1 MHLVKK
7 FCFVAAIAGGGALVF
22 TARAMAQDAE
32 DAEATAGDET
42 AGETASGESSAATDE
57 APPAPPEEKPG
68 AGEASA
74 ALGLRYRG
82 VLLPKPVMGWFVEG
96 GKTVYV

>member
-7 FCFVAAIAGGGALVF
+7 FCFVAAIAGSSALVF
-22 TARAMAQDAE
+22 TARAMAQDTE

-57 APPAPPEEKPG
+57 APDLPAGRSSPAP
-68 AGEASA
+68 
-74 ALGLRYRG
+74 
-82 VLLPKPVMGWFVEG
+82 
-96 GKTVYV
+96 